1 MPDRID
7 SMRRTPIQ
15 NRGRQTMDD
24 LFEATAQLLD
34 KMSPDEVNTNRIADR
49 AGFSIGTLYSYF
61 PNKASLLREMA
72 LREVRRFEARFEET
86 IEASRAQQP
95 DHVIRQIVRLAL
107 TPLKGR
113 HRVRRKLVLLVGQD
127 PTVQAAMHQA
137 IDRMTGRFL
146 ECVGIDPNDMSRA
159 RRFLIFR
166 SVLGPIRAA
175 ALHAPDLLA
184 LPEFEED
191 LVRVSLA
198 LLGMP
203 SEPAPIL

>member
-1 MPDRID
+1 VPNRID
-7 SMRRTPIQ
+7 SMRKTPIQ

-24 LFEATAQLLD
+24 LFEAAAQLLD

-72 LREVRRFEARFEET
+72 LRELRRFEASFEEI
-86 IEASRAQQP
+86 IETSRAEQP
-95 DHVIRQIVRLAL
+95 DDVIRQIVRLAL
-107 TPLKGR
+107 TPLNGR
-113 HRVRRKLVLLVGQD
+113 HRVRRKLVLIVGQD
-127 PTVQAAMHQA
+127 PAVQAALHQA
-137 IDRMTGRFL
+137 IDRMTDRFL
-146 ECVGIDPNDMSRA
+146 VCVGIDPNEMSRT

-175 ALHAPDLLA
+175 ALHSADLLA
-184 LPEFEED
+184 LPEFEDD

-198 LLGMP
+198 LLRISAG
-203 SEPAPIL
+203 SPAL